1 MTPDEARAELA
12 CEVEAWL
19 TFLTNGRADADTL
32 AVQVLE
38 DILARPELVLAALGA
53 ESEWEQRAE
62 MFKHQSRQWQERY
75 AKCSDLLSDAE
86 EDAETAEA
94 EVERLNE
101 VVAGMDR
108 ELAEWQSRAIAA
120 EAERDRFRR
129 ALEQILNASDIEAAV
144 NLAAFALFFPTEEP
158 KP

>member
-1 MTPDEARAELA
+1 MTRDEARAELA
-12 CEVEAWL
+12 CEVEAWV

-38 DILARPELVLAALGA
+38 DILARPEVVLAALGA

-94 EVERLNE
+94 E
-101 VVAGMDR
+101 
-108 ELAEWQSRAIAA
+108 
-120 EAERDRFRR
+120 RDRLRR

-144 NLAAFALFFPTEEP
+144 DLAAFALFFPTEEP